1 MKEKTWSLVDSF
13 FDSYNLVD
21 HHIKSYNDFVDNRIQ
36 KIIDISEPIELE
48 DEDGTKI
55 RLQTGKLRIEK
66 PFTREADG
74 SNREIFP
81 TEARLR
87 NLNYSAHMYLEM
99 RLKRDDEDEVP
110 PFEEVYIG
118 ELPLMLKSN
127 ICHLHGLNKEE
138 LLEKEEDPQDPGG
151 YFIVN
156 GSERAVVTMEEI
168 APNKIILE
176 QKPEEV
182 EDRHAKAIVTS
193 IRSGFRAR
201 ITLEYKKPRK
211 SGVFLRISFP
221 YVPGEIPLVILLRA
235 LGLSTDEQIITK
247 ISDDF
252 DFQMCIADDIQVS
265 NDDLNTDSAE
275 MAEMSKEEREE
286 YLRVAAIRYIGNRV
300 AKGMTEEYRIKRAED
315 VIDKY
320 LLPHMGTESENREAK
335 AIYLAEMTEMLLQVI
350 EGQRKPHDKDHYTN
364 KRLRVSGDLMEDL
377 FRVAFTSLTRD
388 MSYQLERSLSRGKE
402 LSIKQAVRSDVL
414 TENIKHAIAT
424 GNWVGGRAGVS
435 QLLDRVS
442 YMATLSHLRRVVS
455 PLTRSQPH
463 FEARDLHPTQ
473 FGKICPNETPEGP
486 NCGLVKNLAL
496 MCKISEGFDKDDV
509 VNIIKTMD
517 YLDESETSEGIKTKI
532 YINGELIGSCY
543 RPEEFTV
550 EMRNKRR
557 AGEISNEMNITYYED
572 NHEIYIF
579 TDPGRARRPLI
590 LVENGESKLTS
601 DILESVESGDIKWDE
616 LFELGVLEYLDA
628 EEEENSFIAMDEDH
642 LTPEHTHLEI
652 DPSTMLGICAG
663 IIPFSDHNSSPRNTM
678 EAGMTKQ
685 ALGLYVSNYAFR
697 TDTRA
702 HLLHH
707 PQVPMVKTRI
717 IDATNYDK
725 RPSGQNL
732 VVALMSYEGYNMEDA
747 MILNKS
753 SLERGMGR
761 SSFFRS
767 YEASERR
774 YPGGQVDKF
783 EVPEKGVKGYRSE
796 DAYEHLDPAD
806 GIVSPEKR
814 VESGDVLIGKTSPP
828 RFLEEIDEFGTVG
841 EKRRES
847 SVTVRHGEKG
857 IVDAV
862 LLSETVEGNKL
873 TKIRVRECR
882 QPQFGD
888 KFASRH
894 GQKGVVGL
902 ILSQDDIPFTE
913 DGVVPDIIVNPH
925 AIPSR
930 MSVGQVLEMVAG
942 KAGCLEG
949 HRVDGTPFQT
959 NITDEFDPDNDKEYN
974 TVEDLIKDQLFK
986 NGFETAGC
994 ESLYNG
1000 VTGERI
1006 EAEIF
1011 VGVAYYQKLHHMTTD
1026 KVYARST
1033 GPVQVLTRQPTE
1045 GRAREGGL
1053 RFGEMERDCLIAH
1066 GASLSLLERLLYE
1079 SDKYEAVVC
1088 NDCGMLAVKE
1098 KGTNETHCPICGDSE
1113 TFPIEISYA
1122 YKLLLDELK
1131 SLCMFPKLV
1140 LGDKA

>member
-1 MKEKTWSLVDSF
+1 MKTKTWELVDSF
-13 FDSYNLVD
+13 FDKYDLVD

-36 KIIDISEPIELE
+36 KIIDISDPITLE
-48 DEDGTKI
+48 DGKYTLI
-55 RLQTGKLRIEK
+55 TGDLRIDS
-66 PFTREADG
+66 PFNKEADG
-74 SNREIFP
+74 SKSMIYP

-99 RLKRDDEDEVP
+99 ALQEEGAP
-110 PFEEVYIG
+110 EAELQEVYIG
-118 ELPLMLKSN
+118 ELPLMLKSSK
-127 ICHLHGLNKEE
+127 CHLNGLNEEE
-138 LLEKEEDPQDPGG
+138 LLAKGEDPKDPGG

-176 QKPEEV
+176 RIGEKEE
-182 EDRHAKAIVTS
+182 RRAKAIVTS
-193 IRSGFRAR
+193 IKSGFRAR
-201 ITLEYKKPRK
+201 ISLEYKKPRK

-221 YVPGEIPLVILLRA
+221 YVPGEIPLVVLLRA
-235 LGLSTDEQIITK
+235 LGLSTDEKIITS

-252 DFQMCIADDIQVS
+252 NFQMVIADDIQVS
-265 NDDLNTDSAE
+265 EESLKLDPKE
-275 MAEMSKEEREE
+275 MKDMSKEDREE
-286 YLRVAAIRYIGNRV
+286 YLRLAAIKYIGNRV
-300 AKGMTEEYRIKRAED
+300 AKGMTEEYRINRAED
-315 VIDKY
+315 VIDRY
-320 LLPHMGTESENREAK
+320 LLPHMGTESDSRHDK

-350 EGQRKPHDKDHYTN
+350 EGEREPHDKDHYTN

-377 FRVAFTSLTRD
+377 FRVAYTSLTRD

-442 YMATLSHLRRVVS
+442 FMATLSHLRRVVS

-496 MCKISEGFDKDDV
+496 MCKISEGFDPVEIESDIQNIDGFINEPSKF
-509 VNIIKTMD
+509 VN
-517 YLDESETSEGIKTKI
+517 GAKI
-532 YINGELIGSCY
+532 YINGKLIGACEE
-543 RPEEFTV
+543 PEEFTE
-550 EMRNKRR
+550 EMRRKRR
-557 AGEISNEMNITYYED
+557 AGEIPNEMNITYYDE
-572 NHEIYIF
+572 NNEIYIF

-590 LVENGESKLTS
+590 LVEDGESLFTEEHMEKVS
-601 DILESVESGDIKWDE
+601 AGEYKWDD
-616 LFELGVLEYLDA
+616 LFDLGLLEYLDA
-628 EEEENSFIAMDEDH
+628 EEEENAYIAMSADALNE
-642 LTPEHTHLEI
+642 EHTHLEI

-685 ALGLYVSNYAFR
+685 ALGLYVSNYALR

-707 PQVPMVKTRI
+707 PQTPMVKTRI
-717 IDATNYDK
+717 IDAINYDA

-774 YPGGQVDKF
+774 YPGGQEDNF

-796 DAYEHLDPAD
+796 ESYRNLDED
-806 GIVSPEKR
+806 GIVNPESH
-814 VESGDVLIGKTSPP
+814 VASGDVLIGKTSPP
-828 RFLEEIDEFGTVG
+828 RFLEEIDEFGTVAD
-841 EKRRES
+841 KRRET

-857 IVDAV
+857 IIDDV
-862 LLSETVEGNKL
+862 LLTETVEGSKL
-873 TKIRVRECR
+873 TKIRVRDTR
-882 QPQFGD
+882 QPEFGD

-942 KAGCLEG
+942 KAGCMEG
-949 HRVDGTPFQT
+949 HRIDGTPF
-959 NITDEFDPDNDKEYN
+959 NPN
-974 TVEDLIKDQLFK
+974 TEADIKQALKD
-986 NGFETAGC
+986 NGFESAGC

-1066 GASLSLLERLLYE
+1066 GAALALKERLLDE

-1088 NDCGMLAVKE
+1088 GDCGMLAVYDKNRN
-1098 KGTNETHCPICGDSE
+1098 KKYCPICGDSE
-1113 TFPIEISYA
+1113 SYPVEISYA
-1122 YKLLLDELK
+1122 FKLLLDELK
-1131 SLCMFPKLV
+1131 SLCIFPKLV